1 MALIVD
7 NYIIKT
13 PLLEILE
20 NIKVILNNTK
30 LKDIRDKGN
39 ELVITCPN
47 DNHSGGC
54 EQDPDCHV
62 NLKEDDDVLPYGT
75 FNCFACGA
83 HGSFVKLVA
92 LCFSCAEVDAKQW
105 LISNYG
111 ELLKDTIQLP
121 TFTLKRKNIINK
133 IDTKVLDQYQSW
145 TPYLQQRN
153 LSRNVCEYF
162 KVKYDPVHRQVIF
175 PCFDIK
181 NNLVMLPKRNIDNKV
196 FYLDKDTTKPLYCIN
211 YVANNNLRSICMV
224 EGPIDCLT
232 CYSNNIP
239 AVATLGKPSV
249 EQFEM
254 LDKTNVNHI
263 YLMFDNDDAGKKFT
277 EFAKAHL
284 SKRIIID
291 TVQLPMGKKDIN
303 DLNHQEILELIKK
316 NNLPVLTKL

>member
-1 MALIVD
+1 MDSIFTTKKLI
-7 NYIIKT
+7 
-13 PLLEILE
+13 
-20 NIKVILNNTK
+20 
-30 LKDIRDKGN
+30 LKAVG
-39 ELVITCPN
+39 
-47 DNHSGGC
+47 
-54 EQDPDCHV
+54 
-62 NLKEDDDVLPYGT
+62 
-75 FNCFACGA
+75 
-83 HGSFVKLVA
+83 
-92 LCFSCAEVDAKQW
+92 
-105 LISNYG
+105 
-111 ELLKDTIQLP
+111 
-121 TFTLKRKNIINK
+121 
-133 IDTKVLDQYQSW
+133 
-145 TPYLQQRN
+145 RN
-153 LSRNVCEYF
+153 S
-162 KVKYDPVHRQVIF
+162 HRQVIF